1 MTDKKAS
8 KKTKTPPVRRMGAED
23 SKQRILFIDA
33 AEELLRSEGYVAIS
47 ARQVAAQAGLKTQ
60 LLYYYF
66 RTMDDLILAVVRRI
80 NERRLERFHEALT
93 KPEPLR
99 ALWELNSDPSN
110 ATLSAELSTI
120 AAHREA
126 VRAEIIRAAR
136 EFRALQLD
144 AVTRLIGKRGSKDLP
159 AAGLLMIA
167 IGLART
173 LVTESSLGLTDGHAE
188 ALAIVD
194 RYLRE
199 LSKPAKA

>member
-1 MTDKKAS
+1 MKKKQD
-8 KKTKTPPVRRMGAED
+8 KKTKPTPVRRMGAED
-23 SKQRILFIDA
+23 SRQRVLFIDA
-33 AEELLRSEGYVAIS
+33 AEELLRTEGYVAIS

-80 NERRLERFHEALT
+80 NERRLQRFHEALAR
-93 KPEPLR
+93 PEPLR

-110 ATLSAELSTI
+110 AALSAELTTI
-120 AAHREA
+120 ATHREA
-126 VRAEIIRAAR
+126 VRAEIIREAR
-136 EFRALQLD
+136 DFRTLQRD
-144 AVTRLIGKRGSKDLP
+144 AVTKLIGKRAGKELP

-173 LVTESSLGLTDGHAE
+173 LVSESSLGLTDGHAE
-188 ALAIVD
+188 AIAIVD

-199 LSKPAKA
+199 LDKPAKR